1 MELPQH
7 HSKSIGAL
15 VRMYRHGLG
24 DCFLVRLAKDDGGWF
39 TILIDC
45 GLIAVAKKPNDV
57 MGKVV
62 ADIATVCENHL
73 NLVIMTHEH
82 WDHASGFST
91 QQMQSRF
98 AAMRIDEVWY
108 AWTEDPSNELGARL
122 RRERESK
129 LNALVKS
136 TRAIRQKQTPLAAQ
150 RAQRLTAIL
159 GFFGVEG
166 PEDPDLAV
174 AAAAPGKTRAAF
186 DYLKERRGVKK
197 RYCRPDDAPVSFP
210 GVSGIRAYVLGPPE
224 DEQMLKRSTPTKKG
238 REVYD
243 FSFDLALDDSLAA
256 AFDRIG
262 AALDDTGHAASHDR
276 DCPFEM
282 ALARRPGRPSQPD
295 AAPSPTLSKLID
307 ARWEPDSE
315 KWRQIDDDWTAAAET
330 LALNLDNHTNNTC
343 LVIAFELLPSG
354 RVLLFAADAQVG
366 NWLSWQKVR
375 WRVPGTRSVTGPDLL
390 RRAVFYKVGHHGS
403 HNATLR
409 TFGLEQMTSSE
420 LVAFLPVFEEQ
431 AQANRWTKMP
441 FNALVQR
448 LRERTGGRLVFSD
461 AQRDR
466 PSAEQLEALTDAE
479 RTAFNSG
486 LEVGPAPDHLYY
498 EFSIE
503 A

>member
-1 MELPQH
+1 
-7 HSKSIGAL
+7 
-15 VRMYRHGLG
+15 
-24 DCFLVRLAKDDGGWF
+24 
-39 TILIDC
+39 
-45 GLIAVAKKPNDV
+45 
-57 MGKVV
+57 
-62 ADIATVCENHL
+62 
-73 NLVIMTHEH
+73 
-82 WDHASGFST
+82 
-91 QQMQSRF
+91 
-98 AAMRIDEVWY
+98 
-108 AWTEDPSNELGARL
+108 
-122 RRERESK
+122 
-129 LNALVKS
+129 
-136 TRAIRQKQTPLAAQ
+136 
-150 RAQRLTAIL
+150 
-159 GFFGVEG
+159 
-166 PEDPDLAV
+166 
-174 AAAAPGKTRAAF
+174 
-186 DYLKERRGVKK
+186 
-197 RYCRPDDAPVSFP
+197 
-210 GVSGIRAYVLGPPE
+210 
-224 DEQMLKRSTPTKKG
+224 
-238 REVYD
+238 
-243 FSFDLALDDSLAA
+243 
-256 AFDRIG
+256 
-262 AALDDTGHAASHDR
+262 
-276 DCPFEM
+276 M